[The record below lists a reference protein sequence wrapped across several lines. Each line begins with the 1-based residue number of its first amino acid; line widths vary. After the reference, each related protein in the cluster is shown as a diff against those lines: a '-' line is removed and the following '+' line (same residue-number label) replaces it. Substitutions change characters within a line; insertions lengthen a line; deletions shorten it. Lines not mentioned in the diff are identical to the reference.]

1 MQILTIVKSVGDAGG
16 RIVFV
21 EFFFG
26 FCNDFREFVDGLFDA
41 RLDGLVVGDFLR
53 LIYDAEVEPDVGL
66 LDGGEEGL
74 FVETVSL
81 ADKTLDSIAVYGVLE
96 EMLAHRYEHL
106 ARRAALVIVD
116 TVMHAQRIRPK
127 QASASE
133 KLFDAYNAFELFL
146 PRETVFFS
154 QGD

>member
-1 MQILTIVKSVGDAGG
+1 
-16 RIVFV
+16 
-21 EFFFG
+21 
-26 FCNDFREFVDGLFDA
+26 
-41 RLDGLVVGDFLR
+41 
-53 LIYDAEVEPDVGL
+53 

-81 ADKTLDSIAVYGVLE
+81 ADKTLDSIAVYGALE

-146 PRETVFFS
+146 PRETVSFS

>member
-1 MQILTIVKSVGDAGG
+1 M
-16 RIVFV
+16 R
-21 EFFFG
+21 FFLDV
-26 FCNDFREFVDGLFDA
+26 CNDFGEFVDGLFDA

-66 LDGGEEGL
+66 LDGGYEWL

-81 ADKTLDSIAVYGVLE
+81 ADKTFDSIAVYGVLE
-96 EMLAHRYEHL
+96 EMFAHRYEHL
-106 ARRAALVIVD
+106 ARRAALVIID
-116 TVMHAQRIRPK
+116 TIMHAQRIRPK

-133 KLFDAYNAFELFL
+133 KLFDAYHTFELFL

>member
-21 EFFFG
+21 EFFFW
-26 FCNDFREFVDGLFDA
+26 FCNNFCEFFDGLLDA

-53 LIYDAEVEPDVGL
+53 LIYDAEVEPDAGL
-66 LDGGEEGL
+66 LDGGYEWF

-81 ADKTLDSIAVYGVLE
+81 ADKTLDSIAVYGTLE
-96 EMLAHRYEHL
+96 EMLAHRYKHL
-106 ARRAALVIVD
+106 ARRAALIIID
-116 TVMHAQRIRPK
+116 TIMHAQRIRPK

-133 KLFDAYNAFELFL
+133 KLFDARYAFELFL
-146 PRETVFFS
+146 L
-154 QGD
+154 G

>member
-1 MQILTIVKSVGDAGG
+1 
-16 RIVFV
+16 
-21 EFFFG
+21 
-26 FCNDFREFVDGLFDA
+26 LFDA
-41 RLDGLVVGDFLR
+41 RLYGLVVGDFLR

-66 LDGGEEGL
+66 LDGGYEWL

-81 ADKTLDSIAVYGVLE
+81 ADKTLDSIAVYGALE